1 MAEGPFRLD
10 HDQKLA
16 LAWGVQYNPP
26 GRAWWTALN
35 GRYDS
40 GLVTEIEDVA
50 AIAADPDLAFGLSFV
65 NFQAVPPR
73 VKGRAIWN
81 WLVGVD
87 LFKKERY
94 KTSLQFQIAN
104 LTDKTGLYNFLSVF
118 SGTHVIPPRT
128 FSGRVVVHF

>member
-1 MAEGPFRLD
+1 MAG
-10 HDQKLA
+10 
-16 LAWGVQYNPP
+16 
-26 GRAWWTALN
+26 
-35 GRYDS
+35 
-40 GLVTEIEDVA
+40 
-50 AIAADPDLAFGLSFV
+50 GLSRSSSLT
-65 NFQAVPPR
+65 FQTAPAR

-87 LFKKERY
+87 LFQNERY

-128 FSGRVVVHF
+128 YSGRVVVHF